1 MPFNLVFNPE
11 DVSEPVAPTLKFSSK
26 DVPVSPPLVF
36 NPEDVSV
43 ERPSILADAQKGLA
57 RIGEMFPGVPRS
69 IEQIPA
75 VARRV
80 GVTMADV
87 GKEIWEAKY
96 GQYGPPPDVEPA
108 AQQLLQEAET
118 IEKEAEI
125 RWPRQYK
132 GVEDIQNVGDIAGYT
147 KQLLEENVPLML
159 GSFGMGALMRGA
171 AARTLAKKRGADIL
185 QGKAAQKLLQKAGE
199 KGVAAGAAAL
209 GTAYGVSSVVSEQE
223 KAGVD
228 RAPSVTVPA
237 AIVMGQLEKLPILT
251 LAKQLGLARTAEKEV
266 IAQLAKK
273 GVIARIAGGL
283 VVVGTQEAITESL
296 QEATAIVARKIVDP
310 AYELMGE
317 EAQRRMLNAAVG
329 GFLPGGV
336 MGGVAGAIQRP
347 ADIKVSPKDVAAAV
361 EVAMPPVTPV
371 AAAEPMG
378 APMATPPQVTP
389 TAAPTPPTAM
399 PTPSVTPVPPMAMPT
414 SPITPTPPIIPVAI
428 PTPPVT
434 PPMAAPVSAY
444 EGLSPDAIQA
454 KAQEI
459 LAGAPQVPSPDIF
472 ATSSIASLLP
482 STTSRLDIDS
492 PLRVAPASVSEA
504 LARILPIVVGP
515 LTARS
520 VQNTLFDSPLQAGTV
535 ATFGFARTAE
545 ETQELENA
553 KKDLA
558 QAVAPE
564 AIVSI
569 RQYMKQEALRII
581 VRAERGENLR
591 QLTQSVL
598 QKIAPDMKIVLSAGG
613 LRKTAK
619 HLGIRDTGT
628 ARGSSLRLADGTV
641 ILELSAQTHDFL
653 SGKASAKEKGQAL
666 NTYWHEL
673 GHAVVKHLWHT
684 ADQRTKDAVWG
695 EYSTYLLGLLDR
707 PILDFLR
714 GATTPASF
722 ELRVDE
728 LQRDGM
734 LNQTL
739 ADFLKM
745 QYKRKLQIMPPEVA
759 ANEALYL
766 VDFDEYLAEQF
777 AMWAAR
783 RAVPT
788 TLAQQFYAK
797 AVQALRNIYAQT
809 KAIGKPHQMFEAW
822 LESQILRQ
830 KGQAQITTG
839 GVTLAVPVEVEFAA
853 KMLGERIAS
862 FGSDEQQIL
871 DSLVRFNKFTRWMLS
886 LTQNIQRNRG
896 VLGGQDYLER
906 VHDWWSEKGLWTT
919 KATQRLREWP
929 GNKTEKARY
938 ANLLLE
944 ATQKSD
950 LLARRLTIE
959 ELQKL
964 FQKHNLGVKF
974 VEHYFQLD
982 NDFRSALDELY
993 SILKKDAET
1002 QFSANPV
1009 ALQNAVQ
1016 ELDKEFENLKD
1027 RNYFPQPRF
1036 GAFWVRVQKKGVTTA
1051 FYTYESRR
1059 DMEQALKGELGRGR
1073 VEGETVTGGKFSEE
1087 VRVFQGMPRLLVK
1100 ALQDRLTLTPEQSN
1114 ELALMLHELAPGQS
1128 YKKHLI
1134 RRKGIAGF
1142 STDVQRAYGSYFMH
1156 FSNHIAR
1163 VKHSG
1168 DMLDAIKRLENHIK
1182 DLSNEHA
1189 TQSVE
1194 AADLL
1199 SYLRRHYDYMMN
1211 PGEEWSNLKAIAFLV
1226 HLGLVPISAAANL
1239 AQLPL
1244 VTFPH
1249 LSKQYGYVKATK
1261 YLTGSS
1267 TLLRQSWMRGA
1278 KLSLQLNAAITRGIE
1293 AGPLS
1298 ESQAKDLAS
1307 LSEGSTLARLLP
1319 GTWFGRAETAQVLRT
1334 ASTIAAFSF
1343 HVTEQTNRY
1352 ITFVAAWQLAID
1364 TMLKQSF
1371 PNERKRQ
1378 AAIEKLTPDVQT
1390 LLLDAAYRKALEST
1404 QTTQLIYARWDQ
1416 PEFMRGRAG
1425 ALTIFMK
1432 YPQGM
1437 LHFIYADPA
1446 RWRYLVLLGLT
1457 VGLKGLP
1464 GAEDIMKMINF
1475 GGTKLREMLGL
1486 PNPKVSVELEIRKR
1500 VKAINLD
1507 PDLFLHGTSYYAFGL
1522 PGLADT
1528 LGLTFPEVNLGAPL
1542 SMGNI
1547 IPGLDALLGPSKDFS
1562 TTVGRTGAD
1571 AVGAFFAIPLNIMQA
1586 LGSDEPNLQ
1595 KRWERAMPTEMR
1607 NLSKAE
1613 RYFTEGKETN
1623 AGGHT
1628 VVHFDVRNPQHL
1640 AEIVAQTLGAPP
1652 TRLRMEQEARR
1663 MEYEAGQYWMT
1674 RRGVLT
1680 RQWVVAME
1688 SEDREVLADANA
1700 AIEKYNATV
1709 PYSQL
1714 VLSGKTLGESR
1725 KAFRMQEI
1733 KEAAGVS
1740 GGIRLRPLKEE
1751 IEQTFREP

>member
-11 DVSEPVAPTLKFSSK
+11 DVSEPVAPALKFSVK
-26 DVPVSPPLVF
+26 DVSVAPPLVF

-43 ERPSILADAQKGLA
+43 ERPSILTDAQKGLA

-69 IEQIPA
+69 IAQIPA
-75 VARRV
+75 IARRV

-147 KQLLEENVPLML
+147 KQLLEENVPLLL
-159 GSFGMGALMRGA
+159 GSFGTGALARGV
-171 AARTLAKKRGADIL
+171 AARTLTKKRGAEIL
-185 QGKAAQKLLQKAGE
+185 QGKAAQKLLQKAEE
-199 KGVAAGAAAL
+199 KGLAAGAAAL

-273 GVIARIAGGL
+273 GVIARMAGGL

-296 QEATAIVARKIVDP
+296 QEVTAIVARKIVDP

-329 GFLPGGV
+329 GFLPGGI

-347 ADIKVSPKDVAAAV
+347 AGIKVSRKDVAAALALAV
-361 EVAMPPVTPV
+361 TPAITPV

-378 APMATPPQVTP
+378 APMAMPPQVTP
-389 TAAPTPPTAM
+389 TAAPTPPPVAMPM
-399 PTPSVTPVPPMAMPT
+399 PTPSTMPTAAMPT
-414 SPITPTPPIIPVAI
+414 GVVAPTAATA
-428 PTPPVT
+428 PTMP
-434 PPMAAPVSAY
+434 SAY

-459 LAGAPQVPSPDIF
+459 LAGALQVPSPDIF
-472 ATSSIASLLP
+472 ATSSISSLLP
-482 STTSRLDIDS
+482 STTSRLDINR
-492 PLRVAPASVSEA
+492 PLQGPPASASEA

-515 LTARS
+515 LTARA

-564 AIVSI
+564 VIVSI

-673 GHAVVKHLWHT
+673 GHAVVKHFWHT

-728 LQRDGM
+728 LQKSDM

-766 VDFDEYLAEQF
+766 IDFDEYLAEQF

-822 LESQILRQ
+822 MESQVLRQ

-871 DSLVRFNKFTRWMLS
+871 NSLVRFNKFTRWMLS

-896 VLGGQDYLER
+896 VPGGQEYLER

-950 LLARRLTIE
+950 LLARRLTTA

-964 FQKHNLGVKF
+964 FQKHNLSVRF
-974 VEHYFQLD
+974 VAHYFQLD

-993 SILKKDAET
+993 SVLKKDAET

-1059 DMEQALKGELGRGR
+1059 DMEQALQDELSKGKAFDEII
-1073 VEGETVTGGKFSEE
+1073 TGGKFSEE

-1100 ALQDRLTLTPEQSN
+1100 ALQDRLTLTPEQTN

-1194 AADLL
+1194 VADLL

-1249 LSKQYGYVKATK
+1249 LSKQYGYVKAAK
-1261 YLTGSS
+1261 YLIGSS
-1267 TLLRQSWMRGA
+1267 TLLRQSWTKRA

-1364 TMLKQSF
+1364 TMLKQTF

-1378 AAIEKLTPDVQT
+1378 LAIEQLTPELQT
-1390 LLLDAAYRKALEST
+1390 TLLDAAYRKALEST

-1416 PEFMRGRAG
+1416 AEFMRGRAG

-1437 LHFIYADPA
+1437 LHFVYADPA

-1464 GAEDIMKMINF
+1464 GAEDIMKMIDF

-1486 PNPKVSVELEIRKR
+1486 PNPKVTVELEIRKQL
-1500 VKAINLD
+1500 KGINVD

-1522 PGLADT
+1522 PGLADK

-1613 RYFTEGKETN
+1613 RYFTEGKEID

-1652 TRLRMEQEARR
+1652 TRLRQEQEARR